1 MKYDKTIHTEA
12 VFTDS
17 ILFIYVQ
24 LLYYCRYVITIGYL
38 NHCLSA
44 EHIWKFK
51 SKCSSCC
58 EMVCEKMHYLSK
70 ELVFFIHR
78 ILLYAQK
85 NLSQKKTPTPK
96 PKPQKK
102 MFFY

>member
-85 NLSQKKTPTPK
+85 NLSQKKNPTK
-96 PKPQKK
+96 PKTNQQSK
-102 MFFY
+102 